1 MKYRMHLI
9 YRVLRWVILVNES
22 ESKIRQYKFI
32 VNRLFYEIFNLDQDY
47 GRKLIVTN
55 KSRMN

>member
-1 MKYRMHLI
+1 MHLI

>member
-9 YRVLRWVILVNES
+9 YRVLRWVILANES